1 MKYGLL
7 LFLLGSFCFSASSQT
22 ENPKYDQLLADSL
35 GGDDY
40 GMKSYMLVILKTGSN
55 KIEDTKIRDS
65 LFKGHM
71 ENIGRLAAN
80 GKLIV
85 AGPFG
90 KNDKTYRG
98 IFILNVKTIEEA
110 NALLETD
117 PTIKDKV
124 LEAELFKWY
133 GSAALPTYL
142 PNHEKIEKKKM

>member
-1 MKYGLL
+1 MKYRLL
-7 LFLLGSFCFSASSQT
+7 IILLAGFCLSAYAQS
-22 ENPKYDQLLADSL
+22 ENPKYDPLLADSL

-40 GMKSYMLVILKTGSN
+40 GMKSYILVILKTGPN
-55 KIEDTKIRDS
+55 KIEDKKVLDS
-65 LFKGHM
+65 LFQGHM

-85 AGPFG
+85 AGPLG

-98 IFILNVKTIEEA
+98 IFILNIKSMEEA
-110 NALLETD
+110 KVLLETD
-117 PTIKDKV
+117 PVIKEKV
-124 LEAELFKWY
+124 LEAEVFNWY

>member
-1 MKYGLL
+1 MKHKIILLL
-7 LFLLGSFCFSASSQT
+7 LFCFSLSGTCQV
-22 ENPKYDQLLADSL
+22 ENSKYDKLLADSL

-40 GMKSYMLVILKTGSN
+40 GMKSYIFVILKTGPN
-55 KIEDTKIRDS
+55 KIEDKNILDS

-71 ENIGRLAAN
+71 DNIGRLAAT

-85 AGPFG
+85 AGPLG

-98 IFILNVKTIEEA
+98 IFILNVTTPEEA

-117 PTIKDKV
+117 PVIKEKV
-124 LEAELFKWY
+124 LEAEVFKWY

-142 PNHEKIEKKKM
+142 PYHEKIEKKKM

>member
-1 MKYGLL
+1 MKYRFL
-7 LFLLGSFCFSASSQT
+7 LFLIVSFCLTATAQT
-22 ENPKYDQLLADSL
+22 ENPKYDKLLADSL
-35 GGDDY
+35 EGDDY
-40 GMKSYMLVILKTGSN
+40 GMKSYILVILKTGTN
-55 KIEDTKIRDS
+55 KTEDKNVLDS
-65 LFKGHM
+65 LFTGHM

-85 AGPFG
+85 AGPLG
-90 KNDKTYRG
+90 KNEKTYRG
-98 IFILNVKTIEEA
+98 IFILNTKSIEEA

-117 PTIKDKV
+117 PAIKEKV